1 VVKEGEEGDKFYM
14 IVEGN
19 LIAEKNHK
27 KVFEFKE
34 GEYFGEIALIRHM
47 PRQASVK
54 CMSPCKL
61 ISIERETFKRMFGP
75 IEEILKRNE
84 EKYKQYIT
92 A

>member
-1 VVKEGEEGDKFYM
+1 M

-19 LIAEKNHK
+19 LIAEKQGK

-34 GEYFGEIALIRHM
+34 GEYFGEIALVRNM

-54 CMSPCKL
+54 CMTDCRL
-61 ISIERETFKRMFGP
+61 VSIERDAFKRMFGP

-84 EKYKQYIT
+84 EKYRQYI
-92 A
+92 AS

>member
-1 VVKEGEEGDKFYM
+1 M

-19 LIAEKNHK
+19 LIAEKQGK

-34 GEYFGEIALIRHM
+34 GEYFGEIALVRDM

-54 CMSPCKL
+54 CMTDCRL
-61 ISIERETFKRMFGP
+61 VSIERDAFKRMFGP

-84 EKYKQYIT
+84 EKYRQYI
-92 A
+92 AS